1 MTPMQATARKPDW
14 STREKFWGAEPYPH
28 GSVVLV
34 GQHNNATAAGMA
46 RLRALANVHFLGRK
60 PYAALPGYCKAF
72 DVALLPFVKNELT
85 ENANPL
91 KLREYLAA
99 GLPVVSTD
107 IPEAKAVAERGVY
120 LADGADAF
128 VTRVGEALFR
138 GAGPNRARSD
148 AMARESWDDKVADI
162 ETLLMELKP

>member
-1 MTPMQATARKPDW
+1 MRVGLGDARHRLEVDPLGD
-14 STREKFWGAEPYPH
+14 EAVEPED
-28 GSVVLV
+28 GL
-34 GQHNNATAAGMA
+34 GQVAD
-46 RLRALANVHFLGRK
+46 VGRK
-60 PYAALPGYCKAF
+60 PYSELPGYCKAF

-107 IPEAKAVAERGVY
+107 IPEAVAVAERGVY

-128 VTRVGEALFR
+128 VTRVGEALVG
-138 GAGPNRARSD
+138 GAGPDRARSD
-148 AMARESWDDKVADI
+148 AMARESWDEKVADI
-162 ETLLMELKP
+162 ENLLMELNP